1 MRAIAI
7 LIPLLIMGCASNNV
21 VEPPPLLN
29 GGRGIKGDFRR
40 ADTVHVGDLAP
51 DFKLKTLD
59 GIRTVR
65 PSRSAAGG
73 VDFWQLHLTSLSGAG
88 WRPHSSF

>member
-29 GGRGIKGDFRR
+29 VGRGIKGDFRR
-40 ADTVHVGDLAP
+40 VDTVHVGDLAP
-51 DFKLKTLD
+51 DFKLRTLD
-59 GIRTVR
+59 GKRTVR
-65 PSRSAAGG
+65 PALLSRSAAGG
-73 VDFWQLHLTSLSGAG
+73 VDFWQLYLTSLSGPG
-88 WRPHSSF
+88 RYPH

>member
-7 LIPLLIMGCASNNV
+7 LTPLLFMGCASNKV
-21 VEPPPLLN
+21 LEPPPLLN

-40 ADTVHVGDLAP
+40 VDTVHVGDLAP

-59 GIRTVR
+59 CKRTVR
-65 PSRSAAGG
+65 LYAHRGQQPVVLIFGSY
-73 VDFWQLHLTSLSGAG
+73 T
-88 WRPHSSF
+88 

>member
-7 LIPLLIMGCASNNV
+7 LISLLIMGCASNKV
-21 VEPPPLLN
+21 LEPPPLLN

-40 ADTVHVGDLAP
+40 VDTVHVGDLAP

-59 GIRTVR
+59 GKRTMRLRVHR
-65 PSRSAAGG
+65 GKQPVVLIFGSY
-73 VDFWQLHLTSLSGAG
+73 T
-88 WRPHSSF
+88 